1 MNRAFCLP
9 DVGSV
14 THEEAE
20 AKALGEYEKF
30 WRIQDQT
37 FLSNFDKLIEDLSK
51 QPHYMYNYSEKWN
64 IYCYYTA
71 KK

>member
-1 MNRAFCLP
+1 LEHYLKVSDADILP
-9 DVGSV
+9 DAGSV

-37 FLSNFDKLIEDLSK
+37 FLSDFDKLIEDLSK
-51 QPHYMYNYSEKWN
+51 
-64 IYCYYTA
+64 
-71 KK
+71 